1 MSTADSEREIYI
13 NIEFR
18 KKQERV
24 YSDSAQLLIS
34 YAQQLIGK
42 DQASLDLQQKV
53 VDWSK
58 KCGEGKPDY
67 TVITNQNI
75 CFVEYMVPLVIE
87 KNDPNHLSE
96 IEREKSFF
104 FHCWE
109 RIKGMIAQESQ

>member
-42 DQASLDLQQKV
+42 D
-53 VDWSK
+53 
-58 KCGEGKPDY
+58 
-67 TVITNQNI
+67 
-75 CFVEYMVPLVIE
+75 
-87 KNDPNHLSE
+87 
-96 IEREKSFF
+96 
-104 FHCWE
+104 
-109 RIKGMIAQESQ
+109 

>member
-58 KCGEGKPDY
+58 KC
-67 TVITNQNI
+67 
-75 CFVEYMVPLVIE
+75 E
-87 KNDPNHLSE
+87 KGSRIIRLL
-96 IEREKSFF
+96 
-104 FHCWE
+104 
-109 RIKGMIAQESQ
+109 RIKIYVLWNIWFR